1 MRKKAIFANSLL
13 ILLFPVWNLA
23 QEGNTHQG
31 KSQSPR
37 PEIEQENRYS
47 TPYVLRRL
55 SGLIIFDGLIDEP
68 AWEEIE
74 PLLMVMHMP
83 HFGSEPTEKTT
94 VLVSY
99 NDDYLYVGACLY
111 DSEPEKILASSKKR
125 DYMKGDTDWFG
136 FIIDSFNDKEN
147 ALGFFTTPTG
157 LRHDS
162 AVFNDAQGDFP
173 VNLSWNTFW
182 DVKTSRNEEGWFAE
196 FRVPFSSLRFQ
207 DEDGRV
213 VMGLICWRW
222 IAHKNEVVTFPK
234 ISPEWGGWSFWKP
247 SLAQEII
254 FEDVFSKKPLYVA
267 PYILGGFGLSFEL
280 NEAETAYE
288 RRDDPALEAGLDI
301 KYGITSNLTLDIT
314 VNTDFAQVEADD
326 QQINLTRFSLFF
338 PEKRVFFQERASIF
352 DFNFG
357 DPNRLFYSRR
367 IGIHEG
373 ESVRIYGGARLVG
386 RVGTWDLG
394 LLNMQT
400 ALVEDLTSEN
410 FGVFRIRRRVFNPY
424 SYVGGIVTSRIGTN
438 GSYNVAYGLDGI
450 FRIFA
455 DDYLSLI
462 WAQTFEN
469 GKKNSPASLEPARL
483 RINWERRTFKGFGY
497 NFGLSRSGKDYSPGV
512 GFEMREDFTRFG
524 NRIHYGWIPGEKSF
538 LWRHHVFLEGFLFLR
553 NKDDLAE
560 SVEVGPGWSLETK
573 SGYTANIAAKFFYE
587 DVSETF
593 SLSDDADV
601 PEGQYRFYG
610 LNGMLMSPMGRVFST
625 EVTLDAGSFYDGWK
639 ISFSTSPNWSL
650 SSDFELSGTYLINWV
665 EFPQRHQK
673 FISHVGRLRFM
684 TTLSTE
690 FSASAFI
697 QYNSAINVII
707 ANIRLRY
714 NPREGVDLYLVYNEG
729 LNTNRYR
736 ETPSLPLTSSRTVM
750 VKYSYTFNF

>member
-1 MRKKAIFANSLL
+1 MI
-13 ILLFPVWNLA
+13 
-23 QEGNTHQG
+23 
-31 KSQSPR
+31 
-37 PEIEQENRYS
+37 
-47 TPYVLRRL
+47 
-55 SGLIIFDGLIDEP
+55 
-68 AWEEIE
+68 
-74 PLLMVMHMP
+74 MHMP

-94 VLVSY
+94 VFVTY
-99 NDDYLYVGACLY
+99 DEDYLYVGARLY
-111 DSEPEKILASSKKR
+111 DSESEKILASSKKR

-136 FIIDSFNDKEN
+136 FIMDSFNDKEN
-147 ALGFFTTPTG
+147 ALCFFTTPTG

-182 DVKTSRNEEGWFAE
+182 DVATSRNEEGWFAE

-222 IAHKNEVVTFPK
+222 IAHKNEVVIFPK

-254 FEDVFSKKPLYVA
+254 FEDVFSRKPLYVA
-267 PYILGGFGLSFEL
+267 PYLLGGFGRSFEL

-338 PEKRVFFQERASIF
+338 PEKRVFFQERSSIF

-357 DPNRLFYSRR
+357 DPNRLFYSRC
-367 IGIHEG
+367 IGIYEE
-373 ESVRIYGGARLVG
+373 ESVRIYGGMRLVG
-386 RVGTWDLG
+386 RVGSWDLG
-394 LLNMQT
+394 FLNMQT
-400 ALVEDLTSEN
+400 APVEDLPSEN

-424 SYVGGIVTSRIGTN
+424 SYVGGIATSRIGTD

-450 FRIFA
+450 FRLFA
-455 DDYLSLI
+455 DDYLALN

-469 GKKNSPASLEPARL
+469 GKKNSPASLEPARF
-483 RINWERRTFKGFGY
+483 RINWERRTLKGFGY
-497 NFGLSRSGKDYSPGV
+497 NLGLSRSGKDYSPGV

-524 NRIHYGWIPGEKSF
+524 NRIHYGWIPGENSF
-538 LWRHHVFLEGFLFLR
+538 LWRHHVFVDGFLVLR
-553 NKDDLAE
+553 NKDGAAE
-560 SVEVGPGWSLETK
+560 SVEIGPGWSLETK
-573 SGYTANIAAKFFYE
+573 SGYTANITAKFFYE

-593 SLSDDADV
+593 SLSDDTEV
-601 PEGQYRFYG
+601 PEGQYRFFG
-610 LNGMLMSPMGRVFST
+610 LNGMLMTPMGRVFFT
-625 EVTLDAGSFYDGWK
+625 EVTFDAGSFYDGWK

-673 FISHVGRLRFM
+673 FISHLGRLRFM